1 MPEAY
6 EALFK
11 VGQPQ
16 GKRDE
21 EWLQIPGTEIGIS
34 TYGRCHTKRK
44 PKFHFGT
51 FEKDRKYG
59 RIRVDGKMVTV
70 LKLCKQHFP
79 PYKWDFVDPDWKEAQ
94 AQASADSICPL
105 SVPK

>member
-21 EWLQIPGTEIGIS
+21 EWLQIPGTDIGIS

-44 PKFHFGT
+44 PKFHFGS

-59 RIRVDGKMVTV
+59 RIRMNGKMVTV
-70 LKLCKQHFP
+70 VNLCKQHFP
-79 PYKWDFVDPDWKEAQ
+79 PDKWDFVDPHWKEAQAQ
-94 AQASADSICPL
+94 AQASADSE
-105 SVPK
+105 